1 MMKDIINFLDK
12 DYNLVKK
19 DSHLSS
25 NQLRTRPSSFAS
37 ILGAWR
43 NWRISL
49 AEKRLENKKDK
60 LLKEEFKAAADGH
73 LTEAANNALIQK
85 TQAIAKLEEK
95 IRILSRE
102 NVPRNF
108 VATHAIKLR
117 KKMYENMAF
126 NGNNAYVV
134 GADKYEKVFEPEPIP
149 VPEAEPVIPEVDN
162 NVNMTDS
169 SELVEDIAASADT
182 TSVEVPVVE
191 EVAPEKKEVEVVP
204 SELQRGAIQAAIDNE
219 FEKIKNSQ
227 KIKMVAPED
236 VAEAVKNVSTVS
248 RSDIASEIDAHL
260 DQIDAPVDES
270 QNFQNEINS
279 VFADAD
285 AHLNDMK
292 VNQNGSSAAK
302 IDRYNDEGLVAEK
315 PWIEEEQKIKDDD
328 IPKVIDIPVNN
339 DPVEEPREEI
349 PVADTVVDD
358 VLDVPVQPEP
368 VEETPDSKEWVPLT
382 DEQIELFRKDLEEH
396 PIVSTV
402 SDDLED
408 YPDPNV
414 TLPEDIEL
422 PTQDEAV
429 RDFVVVTP
437 DREEHPTNVEEFV
450 PVETEPVSTDA
461 NERVISVNHETSKEE
476 LEQLR
481 ARIEGLKA
489 RQHASKKAMDEA
501 ERMDQNTAER
511 ATEALRD
518 REESDLVREEQI
530 GRLREYGDALEEDCI
545 FNENRA
551 RIAIE
556 NVECNERFIQLQRER
571 IRDNDELIDSLSSLV
586 GPEATNVR
594 RR

>member
-191 EVAPEKKEVEVVP
+191 DVAPEKKEVEVVP

-339 DPVEEPREEI
+339 EPVEEPREEI

-408 YPDPNV
+408 YPDPSV